1 MRYLFTAIS
10 IAYFVGALENPS
22 LVGPTKGN
30 EAKKASQCNV
40 NNYNNFYAGAHC
52 KEIKQQLAEILEEI
66 RELKGNKTSASAT
79 GRGLK
84 CFSKCFSRCFLKR
97 FSFFFFFFFLLFF
110 LMLSIFFFYLIY
122 FFYRAPA
129 I

>member
-1 MRYLFTAIS
+1 MIKYLFTAIS
-10 IAYFVGALENPS
+10 IAYFVGALANSS

-52 KEIKQQLAEILEEI
+52 KEIKQQLSEILEEI

-84 CFSKCFSRCFLKR
+84 CCFVFL
-97 FSFFFFFFFLLFF
+97 FFFFFFFLLCFVVFFF
-110 LMLSIFFFYLIY
+110 LTL